1 MSTSHSR
8 RKPFA
13 IQNLESVTR
22 ITNLPIVESG
32 WHIAGNAYQ
41 KIKNSNILF
50 HWTFQQAE
58 STFHTAVDTALP
70 TIALFE
76 IPLSSI
82 DKILCK
88 SLDVVEQKIP
98 SIGLP
103 PEMIY
108 WNTKQYVTDVST
120 KIVRPVLKR
129 ADSVKQIGNTVLASK
144 YTAYAAI
151 TLDGA
156 LNVAD
161 KYVDRYLPAEVYD
174 DKKEPEI
181 TKDDGGNR
189 AIQTIHHM
197 GRFSGKLQ
205 RRLTR
210 RTLAE
215 AKALKDQSAEA
226 IHVLIY
232 VAELIATDPKLA
244 VVKGKELWESL
255 SKDEP
260 ENQARP
266 ENLEQLIV
274 LLTRESSRRIVH
286 LINYTSVFVSR
297 IPKSMTNTVLG
308 ILSKSIQTSD
318 GIMKSVHM
326 DGVQRALVT
335 TFTNQAHHFTILL
348 KQLNVYITD
357 ALDNLVKTLG
367 ESSDKQKSAL
377 EVPKIKVQLRA
388 VNHVNNSNG
397 VDNNSN

>member
-1 MSTSHSR
+1 TSPQQVKK
-8 RKPFA
+8 KPFN
-13 IQNLESVTR
+13 IQDLESVNR
-22 ITNLPIVESG
+22 ITTLPIVEKG
-32 WHIAGNAYQ
+32 WNVAENVYNR
-41 KIKNSNILF
+41 IKKSNHFL
-50 HWTFQQAE
+50 HWTLDQAE
-58 STFHTAVDTALP
+58 SSLQTAIETAQPAMVLLEYP
-70 TIALFE
+70 IT
-76 IPLSSI
+76 SI

-88 SLDVVEQKIP
+88 SLDIVEQKIP

-129 ADSVKQIGNTVLASK
+129 ADSMKQIGNTVLSSK
-144 YTAYAAI
+144 YTAFAAD

-161 KYVDRYLPAEVYD
+161 KYVDKYLPAAVYD
-174 DKKEPEI
+174 DQTVNEL
-181 TKDDGGNR
+181 DDRNVKIDGPAGK
-189 AIQTIHHM
+189 AIQTIHHV

-205 RRLTR
+205 RRLTK

-215 AKALKDQSAEA
+215 AKALKEQSAEA

-244 VVKGKELWESL
+244 LTKGKELWQSL

-274 LLTRESSRRIVH
+274 LLTRESARRVVH
-286 LINYTSVFVSR
+286 FINFTSSVVSK
-297 IPKSMTNTVLG
+297 IPKNVTNSLFSTASKFLQFADSMAKDNVAQSLTVTPE
-308 ILSKSIQTSD
+308 QQ
-318 GIMKSVHM
+318 KSV
-326 DGVQRALVT
+326 
-335 TFTNQAHHFTILL
+335 
-348 KQLNVYITD
+348 
-357 ALDNLVKTLG
+357 
-367 ESSDKQKSAL
+367 L

-388 VNHVNNSNG
+388 VNRIKNSNG
-397 VDNNSN
+397 VDTNSN